1 MEEVHDYKITPKV
14 KEPPIGIRVS
24 GKVDQAQE
32 QEWINTFNSLTAQ
45 HNKINVLVVIDNTF
59 SAGLEAAFTDLKW
72 TLGHMNHMN
81 KLAIVSSGRV
91 IKELVDIDSF
101 FAKMVNI
108 EEKYFDVNE
117 LETAWNW
124 IKS

>member
-1 MEEVHDYKITPKV
+1 MITKLPQS
-14 KEPPIGIRVS
+14 EGATIGIRVS

-32 QEWINTFNSLTAQ
+32 QEWINTFDSLIAQ
-45 HNKINVLVVIDNTF
+45 HNKINLLVVIDDTF
-59 SAGLEAAFTDLKW
+59 SVGFEAALTDLKW
-72 TLGHMNHMN
+72 TFGHMKHMN
-81 KLAIVSSGRV
+81 RLAIVSSGRV
-91 IKELVDIDSF
+91 IKGLVEIDSF

>member
-1 MEEVHDYKITPKV
+1 MITKLPQS
-14 KEPPIGIRVS
+14 EGATIGIRVS

-32 QEWINTFNSLTAQ
+32 QEWINTFDSLIAQ

-59 SAGLEAAFTDLKW
+59 SVGLEAAFTDLKW